1 MKKAVLLA
9 VLGIVAMVIACSSV
23 QSAREAPRISKEEL
37 KAKLGSPDLVLI
49 DVRTRKDWDMSS
61 GKIIGSIRMDPDAFD
76 DWAGTLAKEK
86 EIVLYCA

>member
-1 MKKAVLLA
+1 MKRAVLLA
-9 VLGIVAMVIACSSV
+9 VLGVITVFVACTNV
-23 QSAREAPRISKEEL
+23 QSAKDAPRISKEEL

-61 GKIIGSIRMDPDAFD
+61 DKITGAIRMDPEALD

-86 EIVLYCA
+86 EIILYCA

>member
-1 MKKAVLLA
+1 MKRAVLLA
-9 VLGIVAMVIACSSV
+9 VLGVIAVFVACTNV
-23 QSAREAPRISKEEL
+23 QSAKDAPRISKEEL

-61 GKIIGSIRMDPDAFD
+61 DKITGAIRMDPESLD

-86 EIVLYCA
+86 EIILYCA

>member
-1 MKKAVLLA
+1 MKRTVLPA
-9 VLGIVAMVIACSSV
+9 ILGVIAVFIACTNV
-23 QSAREAPRISKEEL
+23 QSAIDAPRISKEEL

-49 DVRTRKDWDMSS
+49 DVRTRKDWDMSND
-61 GKIIGSIRMDPDAFD
+61 KITGAIRMNPEAFD